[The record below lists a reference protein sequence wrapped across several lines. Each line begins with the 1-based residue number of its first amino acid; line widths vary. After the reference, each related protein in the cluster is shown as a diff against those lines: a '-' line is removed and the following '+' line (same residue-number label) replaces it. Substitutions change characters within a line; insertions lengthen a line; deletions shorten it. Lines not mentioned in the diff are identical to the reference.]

1 MSAHLPNHNTQ
12 AKPRAAY
19 SVPATLHLQTS
30 RASGAIVCLDPPD
43 PLYLEAEPSF

>member
-1 MSAHLPNHNTQ
+1 MSADSPNHTAQ

-19 SVPATLHLQTS
+19 SVPATLHLQTF
-30 RASGAIVCLDPPD
+30 RASGAIVCFDPPD